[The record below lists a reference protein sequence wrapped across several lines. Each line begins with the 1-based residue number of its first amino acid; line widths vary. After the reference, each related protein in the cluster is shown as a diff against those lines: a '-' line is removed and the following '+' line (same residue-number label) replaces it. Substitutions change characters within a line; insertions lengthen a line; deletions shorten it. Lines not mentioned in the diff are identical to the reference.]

1 MICRLC
7 NSNIDGSKILTLAP
21 MPSAAQSFLDLNEL
35 KYDKSIT
42 LNIYKCNY
50 CGLIQLS
57 NMPVPYFKEVIRAT
71 TFSES
76 AKKIKREEFIRLI
89 KKYNL
94 LNNKTLEIGAAT
106 GDVVELLNE
115 VGLDAEGLEYSQSN
129 VEYAIKRNRNVKL
142 GYILDIDSTFNSKYD
157 FIISINYIEHQP
169 NTQQFI
175 RKIYHILKTN
185 GLCYI
190 TAPNVEYLLNTYT
203 LYEFVADHLVYF
215 DKYTIQRAFEING
228 FDILESGVINNQN
241 DVYVVAKKREIHPIQ
256 EMTIV
261 YELIS
266 KLKNI
271 IRNHNQRNENV
282 AIWGAGHRTLAL
294 LSLGNIKNISC
305 IVDSAPF
312 KQNKFSPITH
322 IKIIS
327 PSELLKSDVKVVL
340 VMLPGIY
347 PDEVITFLQ
356 EANKRYIIYKL
367 DDNDIIKI

>member
-1 MICRLC
+1 
-7 NSNIDGSKILTLAP
+7 
-21 MPSAAQSFLDLNEL
+21 
-35 KYDKSIT
+35 
-42 LNIYKCNY
+42 
-50 CGLIQLS
+50 
-57 NMPVPYFKEVIRAT
+57 
-71 TFSES
+71 
-76 AKKIKREEFIRLI
+76 
-89 KKYNL
+89 
-94 LNNKTLEIGAAT
+94 
-106 GDVVELLNE
+106 
-115 VGLDAEGLEYSQSN
+115 
-129 VEYAIKRNRNVKL
+129 
-142 GYILDIDSTFNSKYD
+142 
-157 FIISINYIEHQP
+157 
-169 NTQQFI
+169 
-175 RKIYHILKTN
+175 
-185 GLCYI
+185 
-190 TAPNVEYLLNTYT
+190 
-203 LYEFVADHLVYF
+203 
-215 DKYTIQRAFEING
+215 
-228 FDILESGVINNQN
+228 
-241 DVYVVAKKREIHPIQ
+241 
-256 EMTIV
+256 MTIV